1 MLSVLENVLRVLEN
15 NVYSAAVG
23 WHVLCVYFWPIW
35 LTLLFLSST
44 SLLIFCLGVLSI
56 LKVAFE
62 IRNYCVAVSPFRS
75 VNICFIYFG
84 VQLLV
89 VCLIV
94 VPFW

>member
-1 MLSVLENVLRVLEN
+1 MCILPLLGSMF
-15 NVYSAAVG
+15 
-23 WHVLCVYFWPIW
+23 CVCIFGPFG
-35 LTLLFLSST
+35 LHLLFLSST

-94 VPFW
+94 VPFLVS